1 MTHKNITVADVNNFA
16 WFKYKKEAMA
26 YARRLK
32 REFHTVYCGG
42 ERSQS
47 RQNYLDMK
55 IAAIY
60 HNKWSGSSMPW
71 VVGWYEHH

>member
-16 WFKYKKEAMA
+16 WFNSKKEAMA

-32 REFHTVYCGG
+32 QEFSVVYCGG
-42 ERSQS
+42 KRSRS
-47 RQNYLDMK
+47 RLNYLDMK

-60 HNKWSGSSMPW
+60 HNKWSGRSMSW
-71 VVGWYEHH
+71 VVGWYEHP

>member
-1 MTHKNITVADVNNFA
+1 MNQKTITVTDVNNFA
-16 WFKYKKEAMA
+16 WFNSKKEAMD

-32 REFHTVYCGG
+32 QEGHTVYCGG
-42 ERSQS
+42 KRAQS
-47 RQNYLDMK
+47 WLKYHDIQ

-71 VVGWYEHH
+71 VVAWFE